1 MKVLVTGGA
10 GFIGSNLIGYLLRE
24 APELELTNLD
34 KLTYAGNL
42 ENLAGVARPS
52 TRRGGLGTSRGS
64 GRRYRFTR
72 GDVADRRAV
81 ERVFARGVD
90 AVIHLAAETHVDRSL
105 EDAAPFLRTNVVGT
119 HELLEAAKRHGTG
132 RFVHISTDE
141 VYGSA
146 EAGASFGESAP
157 LRPSSPYAASK
168 AAADLL
174 VQSYA
179 RSHGLAAVI
188 LRCTNNYGPYQFPEK
203 LIPLAIANALEDR
216 PVPVYGDGMQARDW
230 LYVEDHCRAILL
242 ALRRGRPGET
252 YNISSG
258 HSRPNLEVIRAV
270 LRLLG
275 KPETLLRFVEDRP
288 GHDRRYALDSSKC
301 REELGWAPQKE
312 FEEGLARTVAWNRAN
327 AAWLEHCRSGAYRSY
342 YRRHY
347 TNRAKTLARWRQNR
361 G

>member
-10 GFIGSNLIGYLLRE
+10 GFIGSNLVRYLLRE
-24 APELELTNLD
+24 APELDLTNLD

-42 ENLAGVARPS
+42 ENLAGIPRS
-52 TRRGGLGTSRGS
+52 K
-64 GRRYRFTR
+64 RYRFVH
-72 GDVADRRAV
+72 GDVADPGAV
-81 ERVFARGVD
+81 ARIFERGID

-105 EDAAPFLRTNVVGT
+105 EDAAPFLRTNVAGT
-119 HELLEAAKRHGTG
+119 HVLLEAARRAGA
-132 RFVHISTDE
+132 RLVHIGTDE

-146 EAGASFGESAP
+146 PAESSFDENAP

-174 VQSYA
+174 VLSYV
-179 RSHGLAAVI
+179 HTYGLPAVI

-230 LYVEDHCRAILL
+230 LHVEDHCRAIVL
-242 ALRRGRPGET
+242 ALRHGRPGEV
-252 YNISSG
+252 YNVSAG
-258 HSRPNLEVIRAV
+258 NPRPNLEVIR
-270 LRLLG
+270 
-275 KPETLLRFVEDRP
+275 TLLRLAGKLESLIRHVEDRP
-288 GHDRRYALDSSKC
+288 GHDRRYALDSAKF
-301 REELGWAPQKE
+301 RAELGWAPRWE
-312 FEEGLARTVAWNRAN
+312 FDEGMAATVAWNRAN
-327 AAWLEHCRSGAYRSY
+327 AAWLEHCRSGAYRNY

-347 TNRAKTLARWRQNR
+347 TNRGKTLARWRNNR

>member
-10 GFIGSNLIGYLLRE
+10 GFIGSNLVRYLLHE
-24 APELELTNLD
+24 APDLELTNLD

-42 ENLAGVARPS
+42 ENLADI
-52 TRRGGLGTSRGS
+52 
-64 GRRYRFTR
+64 GRSKRYRFVR
-72 GDVADRRAV
+72 GDVAGARAV
-81 ERVFARGVD
+81 ERVFRGGID

-105 EDAAPFLRTNVVGT
+105 EDAAPFLRTNIVGT
-119 HELLEAAKRHGTG
+119 HVLLEAIRHAGA
-132 RFVHISTDE
+132 RLVHIGTDE

-146 EAGASFGESAP
+146 PADSYFDESGP

-174 VQSYA
+174 VLSYVHTY
-179 RSHGLAAVI
+179 RLPAVI

-230 LYVEDHCRAILL
+230 LHVEDHCRAILL
-242 ALRRGRPGET
+242 ALRNGRPGEV
-252 YNISSG
+252 YNVSAG
-258 HSRPNLEVIRAV
+258 NPRPNLEVIRAL

-275 KPETLLRFVEDRP
+275 KPESLIRYVEDRP
-288 GHDRRYALDSSKC
+288 GHDRRYALDSGKLGA
-301 REELGWAPQKE
+301 ELGWAPRWG
-312 FEEGLARTVAWNRAN
+312 FEDGLASTVAWNRAN
-327 AAWLEHCRSGAYRSY
+327 TAWLEHCRSGAYRNY

-347 TNRAKTLARWRQNR
+347 TNRAKTLARWGKGRL
-361 G
+361 